1 MKKLEKIEELAQGI
15 SVVKFFADWCGP
27 CKVYTPILE
36 NVSKNI
42 DSVSFYS
49 VNTDEHPDFA
59 AKFNVNSIPATF
71 IVKDGNIVENF
82 IGIRNAKDITTLI
95 NKYKN

>member
-27 CKVYTPILE
+27 CRVYTPIME

-49 VNTDEHPDFA
+49 VNTDERPDLA
-59 AKFNVNSIPATF
+59 AKFNVNGIPATF
-71 IVKDGNIVENF
+71 IMKDGKIVENF
-82 IGIRNAKDITTLI
+82 TGIRNAKDITTLI
-95 NKYKN
+95 NRYKN